1 MNKKSFYKNDGTSV
15 ELATV
20 IVLINGE
27 QKEVISAFTKFSIK
41 RKELSKS
48 KILENI
54 DKGKIL
60 PAIFAFT
67 STKPF
72 RDENVA
78 LFDYNGVEIPQ
89 KLDKDVLVSLDKPD
103 TINLLGLLD
112 APLTSA
118 MVECHSVAEAYSYVA
133 TSFAIAQ
140 LPTKD
145 EWIGLG
151 AVTTKENVLSQILQF
166 ARDNKMNGTT
176 AQAYFGLSYR
186 IASLKKA
193 AMMMES
199 PLEGAKFRSVDE
211 ATKLFQAIEK
221 AFGARCAVLTQYVKA
236 LNVSINRYSLDEV
249 MEVLNNLD
257 KISKQS
263 ILDARNHERSLL
275 IQAIL
280 SEKIVLRRNN
290 NAA

>member
-1 MNKKSFYKNDGTSV
+1 MNKTTFGKNDGTSI

-20 IVLINGE
+20 IVFINGE
-27 QKEVISAFTKFSIK
+27 SKDIIPAFTKFSIK
-41 RKELSKS
+41 RKDLSKS
-48 KILENI
+48 KILENL

-72 RDENVA
+72 RDENIT

-89 KLDKDVLVSLDKPD
+89 ELDNDVLVSLDKPD

-112 APLTSA
+112 APLISA
-118 MVECHSVAEAYSYVA
+118 MVECKSVAEAYSYVA

-166 ARDNKMNGTT
+166 AEDNKMNGTT
-176 AQAYFGLSYR
+176 APAYFGLSCR
-186 IASLKKA
+186 IVSLKKA

-211 ATKLFQAIEK
+211 AIKLFQAIER

-236 LNVSINRYSLDEV
+236 LNVSIERYSFDEV
-249 MEVLNNLD
+249 VEVLNDLD
-257 KISKQS
+257 KEAKQFIS
-263 ILDARNHERSLL
+263 DAQNNERSLR

-280 SEKIVLRRNN
+280 SEKIVLCRNRK
-290 NAA
+290 AA

>member
-1 MNKKSFYKNDGTSV
+1 MNKTTFGKNDGTSI
-15 ELATV
+15 ELATA
-20 IVLINGE
+20 IVFINGE
-27 QKEVISAFTKFSIK
+27 SKDIIPAFTKFSIK
-41 RKELSKS
+41 RKDLSKS
-48 KILENI
+48 KILENL

-72 RDENVA
+72 RDENIT

-89 KLDKDVLVSLDKPD
+89 ELDNDVLVSLDKPD

-112 APLTSA
+112 APLISA
-118 MVECHSVAEAYSYVA
+118 MVECKSVAEAYSYVA

-166 ARDNKMNGTT
+166 AEDNKMNGTT
-176 AQAYFGLSYR
+176 AQAYFGLSCR
-186 IASLKKA
+186 IVSLKKA

-211 ATKLFQAIEK
+211 AIKLFQAIER
-221 AFGARCAVLTQYVKA
+221 AFGARCAVQTRYIKA
-236 LNVSINRYSLDEV
+236 LNTSIKINTLNEVIEALNAIDEV
-249 MEVLNNLD
+249 T
-257 KISKQS
+257 KQT
-263 ILDARNHERSLL
+263 IIGARCEEKSQY
-275 IQAIL
+275 IQDFIT
-280 SEKIVLRRNN
+280 KQIGMHR

>member
-166 ARDNKMNGTT
+166 ARYNKMNGTT

>member
-151 AVTTKENVLSQILQF
+151 AVTTKENVLQ
-166 ARDNKMNGTT
+166 GTT
-176 AQAYFGLSYR
+176 
-186 IASLKKA
+186 K
-193 AMMMES
+193 
-199 PLEGAKFRSVDE
+199 
-211 ATKLFQAIEK
+211 
-221 AFGARCAVLTQYVKA
+221 
-236 LNVSINRYSLDEV
+236 
-249 MEVLNNLD
+249 
-257 KISKQS
+257 
-263 ILDARNHERSLL
+263 
-275 IQAIL
+275 
-280 SEKIVLRRNN
+280 
-290 NAA
+290 

>member
-151 AVTTKENVLSQILQF
+151 AVTTKENV
-166 ARDNKMNGTT
+166 RDNKMNGTT

>member
-15 ELATV
+15 ELVTV

-41 RKELSKS
+41 RKDLSKS

-60 PAIFAFT
+60 PAISAFT

-89 KLDKDVLVSLDKPD
+89 ELDEQVLVYLDDPK
-103 TINLLGLLD
+103 TINLFELLEE
-112 APLTSA
+112 PLQS
-118 MVECHSVAEAYSYVA
+118 VLVKCKSVAEAYSYVA
-133 TSFAIAQ
+133 TTCAIAQ

-145 EWIGLG
+145 EWIGIG

-166 ARDNKMNGTT
+166 AKERRMNGTA
-176 AQAYFGLSYR
+176 AQAYFGLSCR
-186 IASLKKA
+186 VASLQKA
-193 AMMMES
+193 AITMVTPFEDF
-199 PLEGAKFRSVDE
+199 KFRTLEE
-211 ATKLFQAIEK
+211 ATRLFQATEK
-221 AFGARCAVLTQYVKA
+221 AFGARCAVQTRYIKA
-236 LNVSINRYSLDEV
+236 LNTSIKINTLDEV
-249 MEVLNNLD
+249 IEALNAIDEVT
-257 KISKQS
+257 KQT
-263 ILDARNHERSLL
+263 IIDARCEDKRQY
-275 IQAIL
+275 IQDFVTKQIGMH
-280 SEKIVLRRNN
+280 R

>member
-1 MNKKSFYKNDGTSV
+1 MDLKKINANGVVTEYVT
-15 ELATV
+15 ATV
-20 IVLINGE
+20 IINGE
-27 QKEVISAFTKFSIK
+27 SKDIIPAFTKFSIK
-41 RKELSKS
+41 RKDLSKS
-48 KILENI
+48 KILENL

-72 RDENVA
+72 RDENIT

-89 KLDKDVLVSLDKPD
+89 ELDNDVLVSLDKPD

-112 APLTSA
+112 TPLTSA
-118 MVECHSVAEAYSYVA
+118 VVECKSVAEAYSYVA
-133 TSFAIAQ
+133 TSFAIAK

-166 ARDNKMNGTT
+166 AKDNKMNGTT

-199 PLEGAKFRSVDE
+199 PFEGAKFRSVDE

-221 AFGARCAVLTQYVKA
+221 AFGARCAVLTQYVKP

-249 MEVLNNLD
+249 VEVLNSLD

-263 ILDARNHERSLL
+263 ILGARNHERSLL

-280 SEKIVLRRNN
+280 SERIILRRNN

>member
-1 MNKKSFYKNDGTSV
+1 MDLKKFNANGVVTEYVT
-15 ELATV
+15 ATV
-20 IVLINGE
+20 IINGE
-27 QKEVISAFTKFSIK
+27 SKDIIPAFTKFSIK
-41 RKELSKS
+41 RKDLSKS
-48 KILENI
+48 KILENL

-72 RDENVA
+72 RDENIT

-89 KLDKDVLVSLDKPD
+89 ELDNDVLVSLDKPD

-112 APLTSA
+112 TPLTSA
-118 MVECHSVAEAYSYVA
+118 VVECKSVAEAYSYVA
-133 TSFAIAQ
+133 TSFAIAK

-166 ARDNKMNGTT
+166 AKDNKMNGTT

-199 PLEGAKFRSVDE
+199 PFEGVKFRSVDE

-249 MEVLNNLD
+249 VEVLNSLD

-263 ILDARNHERSLL
+263 ILGARNHERSLL

-280 SEKIVLRRNN
+280 SERIILRRNN

>member
-1 MNKKSFYKNDGTSV
+1 MNKKVFGKNDGTSI

-20 IVLINGE
+20 VVFINGE
-27 QKEVISAFTKFSIK
+27 SKDVIPAFTKFSIR
-41 RKELSKS
+41 RKDLSKS
-48 KILENI
+48 KILENL

-72 RDENVA
+72 RDENVN

-89 KLDKDVLVSLDKPD
+89 ELDNDVLVSLDKPD
-103 TINLLGLLD
+103 TLNLLGLLD
-112 APLTSA
+112 APLISD
-118 MVECHSVAEAYSYVA
+118 MVECKSVAEAYSYVA

-166 ARDNKMNGTT
+166 AKGNKMNGTT

-199 PLEGAKFRSVDE
+199 PLKGAKFRSVDE

-249 MEVLNNLD
+249 VEVLNSLD

-263 ILDARNHERSLL
+263 VLGARNHERSLL

-280 SEKIVLRRNN
+280 SERIVLRRNN

>member
-1 MNKKSFYKNDGTSV
+1 MKEKTFAKNDGTSV
-15 ELATV
+15 KLATV
-20 IVLINGE
+20 IVLINGK

-41 RKELSKS
+41 RKDLSKS

-89 KLDKDVLVSLDKPD
+89 ELDKDVLVSLDKPD

-118 MVECHSVAEAYSYVA
+118 MVECYSIAEAYSYVA

-151 AVTTKENVLSQILQF
+151 AVTTKENVLCQILQF

-249 MEVLNNLD
+249 VEVLNNLD

-275 IQAIL
+275 IQAVL

>member
-15 ELATV
+15 ELVTV

-41 RKELSKS
+41 RKDLSKS

-89 KLDKDVLVSLDKPD
+89 ELDEQVLVYLDDPK
-103 TINLLGLLD
+103 TINLFELLEE
-112 APLTSA
+112 PLQS
-118 MVECHSVAEAYSYVA
+118 VLVKCKSVAEAYSYVA
-133 TSFAIAQ
+133 TTCAIAQ

-145 EWIGLG
+145 EWIGIG

-166 ARDNKMNGTT
+166 AKERRMNGTA
-176 AQAYFGLSYR
+176 AQAYFGLSCR
-186 IASLKKA
+186 VASLQKA
-193 AMMMES
+193 AITMVTPFEDF
-199 PLEGAKFRSVDE
+199 KFRTLEE
-211 ATKLFQAIEK
+211 ATRLFQATEK
-221 AFGARCAVLTQYVKA
+221 AFGARCAVQTRYIKA
-236 LNVSINRYSLDEV
+236 LNTSI
-249 MEVLNNLD
+249 
-257 KISKQS
+257 KINTSS
-263 ILDARNHERSLL
+263 FAS
-275 IQAIL
+275 
-280 SEKIVLRRNN
+280 
-290 NAA
+290 

>member
-1 MNKKSFYKNDGTSV
+1 MKEKTFAKNDGTSV

-41 RKELSKS
+41 RKDLSKS

-89 KLDKDVLVSLDKPD
+89 ELDKDVLVSLDKPD

-118 MVECHSVAEAYSYVA
+118 MVECYSVAEAYSYVA

-151 AVTTKENVLSQILQF
+151 AVTTKENVLCQILQF

-249 MEVLNNLD
+249 VEVLNNLD

-275 IQAIL
+275 IQAVL

>member
-1 MNKKSFYKNDGTSV
+1 MDLKKINANGVVTEYVT
-15 ELATV
+15 ATV
-20 IVLINGE
+20 IINGE
-27 QKEVISAFTKFSIK
+27 SKDIIPAFTKFSIK
-41 RKELSKS
+41 RKDLSKS
-48 KILENI
+48 KILENL

-72 RDENVA
+72 RDENIT

-89 KLDKDVLVSLDKPD
+89 ELDNDVLVSLDKPD

-112 APLTSA
+112 TPLTSA
-118 MVECHSVAEAYSYVA
+118 VVECKSVAEAYSYVA
-133 TSFAIAQ
+133 TSFAIAK

-166 ARDNKMNGTT
+166 AKDNKMNGTT

-199 PLEGAKFRSVDE
+199 PFEGAKFRSVDE

-249 MEVLNNLD
+249 VEVLNSLD

-263 ILDARNHERSLL
+263 ILGARNHERSLL

-280 SEKIVLRRNN
+280 SERIILRRNN

>member
-1 MNKKSFYKNDGTSV
+1 MIDKNFNVGG
-15 ELATV
+15 EATKFV
-20 IVLINGE
+20 AVTIIINDE
-27 QKEVISAFTKFSIK
+27 QKNVIPAFTKFSIK
-41 RKELSKS
+41 RKNLSKG
-48 KILENI
+48 KILENL

-60 PAIFAFT
+60 PTIFAFT

-72 RDENVA
+72 RDENIT

-89 KLDKDVLVSLDKPD
+89 ELDNDVLVSLDKPD

-112 APLTSA
+112 APLISA
-118 MVECHSVAEAYSYVA
+118 MVECKSVAEAYSYVA

-151 AVTTKENVLSQILQF
+151 AVTTKENVLSQILHF
-166 ARDNKMNGTT
+166 AEDNKMNGTT
-176 AQAYFGLSYR
+176 AQAYFGLSCR
-186 IASLKKA
+186 IVSLKKA

-211 ATKLFQAIEK
+211 ATKLFQAIER

-236 LNVSINRYSLDEV
+236 LNVSIERYSFDEV
-249 MEVLNNLD
+249 VEVLNDLD
-257 KISKQS
+257 KEAKQFIS
-263 ILDARNHERSLL
+263 DAQNNERSLR

-280 SEKIVLRRNN
+280 SEKIVLCRKNK
-290 NAA
+290 AA

>member
-1 MNKKSFYKNDGTSV
+1 MNKTTFGKNDGTSI

-20 IVLINGE
+20 IVFINGE
-27 QKEVISAFTKFSIK
+27 SKDIIPAFTKFSIK
-41 RKELSKS
+41 RKDLSKS
-48 KILENI
+48 KILENL

-72 RDENVA
+72 RDENIT

-89 KLDKDVLVSLDKPD
+89 ELDNDVLVSLDKPD

-112 APLTSA
+112 APLISA
-118 MVECHSVAEAYSYVA
+118 MVECKSVAEAYSYVA

-166 ARDNKMNGTT
+166 AEDNKMNGTT
-176 AQAYFGLSYR
+176 AQAYFGLSCR
-186 IASLKKA
+186 IVSLKKA

-211 ATKLFQAIEK
+211 ATKLFQAIER

-236 LNVSINRYSLDEV
+236 LNVSIERYSFDEV
-249 MEVLNNLD
+249 VEVLNDLD
-257 KISKQS
+257 KEAKQFIS
-263 ILDARNHERSLL
+263 DAQNNERSLR

-280 SEKIVLRRNN
+280 SEKIVLCRNRK
-290 NAA
+290 AA

>member
-1 MNKKSFYKNDGTSV
+1 MDLKKNNANGVVTEYVT
-15 ELATV
+15 ATV
-20 IVLINGE
+20 IINGE
-27 QKEVISAFTKFSIK
+27 SKDIIPAFTKFSIK
-41 RKELSKS
+41 RKDLSKS
-48 KILENI
+48 KILENL

-72 RDENVA
+72 RDENIT

-89 KLDKDVLVSLDKPD
+89 ELDNDVLVSLDKPD

-112 APLTSA
+112 TPLTSA
-118 MVECHSVAEAYSYVA
+118 VVECKSVAEAYSYVA
-133 TSFAIAQ
+133 TSFAIAK

-166 ARDNKMNGTT
+166 AKDNKMNGTT

-199 PLEGAKFRSVDE
+199 PFEGAKFRSVDE

-249 MEVLNNLD
+249 VEVLNSLD

-263 ILDARNHERSLL
+263 ILGARNHERSLL

-280 SEKIVLRRNN
+280 SERIILRRNN

>member
-1 MNKKSFYKNDGTSV
+1 MKEKTFEKNDGTSV

-20 IVLINGE
+20 IVSINGE

-41 RKELSKS
+41 RKDLSKS

-60 PAIFAFT
+60 PAVFAFT

-72 RDENVA
+72 RDENIT

-89 KLDKDVLVSLDKPD
+89 ELDNDVLVSLDKSD

-118 MVECHSVAEAYSYVA
+118 MVECKSVAEAYSYVA

-166 ARDNKMNGTT
+166 AEDNKMNGTT

-211 ATKLFQAIEK
+211 ATKLFQSIEK

-236 LNVSINRYSLDEV
+236 LNVSIKRYSFDEV
-249 MEVLNNLD
+249 VEVLNDLD
-257 KISKQS
+257 KEAKQFIS
-263 ILDARNHERSLL
+263 DAQNNERSLR

-280 SEKIVLRRNN
+280 SEKITLRRNN
-290 NAA
+290 KAA

>member
-1 MNKKSFYKNDGTSV
+1 MEIKAYLLGDEVSI

-20 IVLINGE
+20 TVLIKGE
-27 QKEVISAFTKFSIK
+27 SKNVIPAFTKFSIK
-41 RKELSKS
+41 RKDVVKN
-48 KILENI
+48 KVLENI
-54 DKGKIL
+54 DKNKIL
-60 PAIFAFT
+60 PTIFAFT

-72 RDENVA
+72 RDEGIT

-89 KLDKDVLVSLDKPD
+89 ELDEQVLVYLDDPK
-103 TINLLGLLD
+103 TVNLFELWKE
-112 APLTSA
+112 PLNSVV
-118 MVECHSVAEAYSYVA
+118 VECKSVAEAYSYVA
-133 TSFAIAQ
+133 TTFAIAQ

-145 EWIGLG
+145 EWIGIC
-151 AVTTKENVLSQILQF
+151 AATTKENVLSQILQF
-166 ARDNKMNGTT
+166 AKDRKMNGTT

-249 MEVLNNLD
+249 VEVLNSLD

-263 ILDARNHERSLL
+263 ILGARNHERSLL

-280 SEKIVLRRNN
+280 SERIVLRRNN

>member
-1 MNKKSFYKNDGTSV
+1 MIDKNFNVGG
-15 ELATV
+15 EATKFV
-20 IVLINGE
+20 AVTIIINDE
-27 QKEVISAFTKFSIK
+27 QKNVIPAFTKFSIK
-41 RKELSKS
+41 RKNLSKG
-48 KILENI
+48 KILENL

-60 PAIFAFT
+60 PTIFAFT

-72 RDENVA
+72 RDENIT

-89 KLDKDVLVSLDKPD
+89 ELDNDVLVSLDKPD

-112 APLTSA
+112 APLISA
-118 MVECHSVAEAYSYVA
+118 MVECKSVAEAYSYVA

-151 AVTTKENVLSQILQF
+151 AVTTKENVILHF
-166 ARDNKMNGTT
+166 AEDNKMNGTT
-176 AQAYFGLSYR
+176 AQAYFGLSCR
-186 IASLKKA
+186 IVSLKKA

-211 ATKLFQAIEK
+211 ATKLFQAIER

-236 LNVSINRYSLDEV
+236 LNVSIERYSFDEV
-249 MEVLNNLD
+249 VEVLNDLD
-257 KISKQS
+257 KEAKQFIS
-263 ILDARNHERSLL
+263 DAQNNERSLR

-280 SEKIVLRRNN
+280 SEKIVLCRKNK
-290 NAA
+290 AA

>member
-1 MNKKSFYKNDGTSV
+1 MKEKTFAKNDGTSV

-20 IVLINGE
+20 IVLINGK

-41 RKELSKS
+41 RKDLSKS

-89 KLDKDVLVSLDKPD
+89 ELDKDVLVSLDKPD

-118 MVECHSVAEAYSYVA
+118 MVECYSVAEAYSYVA

-151 AVTTKENVLSQILQF
+151 AVTTKENVLCQILQF

-249 MEVLNNLD
+249 VEVLNNLD

-275 IQAIL
+275 IQAVL

>member
-1 MNKKSFYKNDGTSV
+1 MT
-15 ELATV
+15 ATV
-20 IVLINGE
+20 IINGE
-27 QKEVISAFTKFSIK
+27 SKDIIPAFTKFSIK
-41 RKELSKS
+41 RNDLSKS
-48 KILENI
+48 KILENL

-72 RDENVA
+72 RDENIT

-89 KLDKDVLVSLDKPD
+89 ELDNDVLVSLDKPD

-112 APLTSA
+112 TPLTSA
-118 MVECHSVAEAYSYVA
+118 VVECKSVAEAYSYVA
-133 TSFAIAQ
+133 TSFAIAK

-166 ARDNKMNGTT
+166 AKDNKMNGTT

-199 PLEGAKFRSVDE
+199 PFEGAKFRSVDE

-249 MEVLNNLD
+249 VEVLNSLD

-263 ILDARNHERSLL
+263 ILGARNHERSLL

-280 SEKIVLRRNN
+280 SERIILRRNN

>member
-1 MNKKSFYKNDGTSV
+1 MT
-15 ELATV
+15 ATV
-20 IVLINGE
+20 IINGE
-27 QKEVISAFTKFSIK
+27 SKDIIPAFTKFSIK
-41 RKELSKS
+41 RKDLSKS
-48 KILENI
+48 KILENL

-72 RDENVA
+72 RDENIT

-89 KLDKDVLVSLDKPD
+89 ELDNDVLVSLDKPD

-112 APLTSA
+112 TPLTSA
-118 MVECHSVAEAYSYVA
+118 VVECKSVAEAYSYVA
-133 TSFAIAQ
+133 TSFAIAK

-166 ARDNKMNGTT
+166 AKDNKMNGTT

-199 PLEGAKFRSVDE
+199 PFEGAKFRSVDE

-249 MEVLNNLD
+249 VEVLNSLD

-263 ILDARNHERSLL
+263 ILGARNHERSLL

-280 SEKIVLRRNN
+280 SERIILRRNN